1 MRADPPRSS
10 RASRRAL
17 PSVPDMSPAVSR
29 LALVA
34 AALSITLGLV
44 AAYGRTAIL
53 DGNDFAARATTAVA
67 SDEVTEELTT
77 RFTKGITEERPDL
90 ITLRPALE
98 TAAVEVAATPWFKQ
112 AFAAAALRMH
122 RDVFDGA
129 GARPALHVPGMEAQ
143 VHAAIARRTPEI
155 AVQLPARADP
165 SLMSIGGNARERALL
180 AAGRGARGP
189 SLVAAGAL
197 VLGLLGLV
205 LSALRAA

>member
-129 GARPALHVPGMEAQ
+129 GAGRPVADVDRRQRPRAR
-143 VHAAIARRTPEI
+143 AACRRTRSPR
-155 AVQLPARADP
+155 AVARGGRRARA
-165 SLMSIGGNARERALL
+165 R
-180 AAGRGARGP
+180 
-189 SLVAAGAL
+189 AAGARPE
-197 VLGLLGLV
+197 
-205 LSALRAA
+205 RAPRR